1 MSDPSSSA
9 VPTSASQQQPENF
22 KVYRPSTISPPLSA
36 NDLSDEYFTPT
47 TADLKAAQAI
57 LTART
62 QALTNAPL
70 KPRSV
75 REAEVKAK
83 RDRWPETTIRVKFM
97 DQTQLEKTFSS
108 TNKIKS
114 VYAFVRGCLR
124 EDVKSIKFILYQ
136 PPKRDLKVSDT
147 TVRDLTLAELELAPS
162 SILLLRFEDD
172 ALNHSTLPA
181 PLAPW
186 VMEQAVDL
194 PRPAHEAEEPD
205 DIASPPQATKI
216 SSSSSSGKT
225 GEAKIP
231 KWLKL
236 GQSKLFRDSLI
247 ILI

>member
-1 MSDPSSSA
+1 M
-9 VPTSASQQQPENF
+9 
-22 KVYRPSTISPPLSA
+22 
-36 NDLSDEYFTPT
+36 
-47 TADLKAAQAI
+47 
-57 LTART
+57 
-62 QALTNAPL
+62 
-70 KPRSV
+70 
-75 REAEVKAK
+75 
-83 RDRWPETTIRVKFM
+83 
-97 DQTQLEKTFSS
+97 
-108 TNKIKS
+108 
-114 VYAFVRGCLR
+114 
-124 EDVKSIKFILYQ
+124 
-136 PPKRDLKVSDT
+136 SDT

-172 ALNHSTLPA
+172 ALNRAYPSIINTELPHLSYTLPDSTLPA